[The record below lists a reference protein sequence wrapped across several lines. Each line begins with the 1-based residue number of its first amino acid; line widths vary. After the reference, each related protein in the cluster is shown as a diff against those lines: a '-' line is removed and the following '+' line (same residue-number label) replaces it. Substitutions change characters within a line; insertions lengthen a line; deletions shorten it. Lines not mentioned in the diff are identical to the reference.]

1 MGNSNQRK
9 TGAILSYVS
18 IIASTLVQLLY
29 TPFLISKLGQS
40 EYGLYSLINSV
51 IGYLTVLDLGFGNAI
66 IVYTAKYRAQG
77 KYEEEKKLHGMFRI
91 IFRIIGLIAGLIG
104 IILFLNVNRLF
115 GSTMNALELK
125 EARIMMLILAFN
137 LMITFN
143 FSIYSSIITAYEKFT
158 YQKIMAIINTLM
170 KPLIMIPLLIIG
182 YKAITMTVVITIVN
196 VFILLSNYLFCI
208 NKLNIKIK
216 FIGFDIKLFKII
228 LSYSIWIFL
237 GVIVDKINWSV
248 DQFVLGAVVGT
259 IAVSIYSTASTL
271 NTLFINLSTA
281 ISSVMLPKIS
291 KMVAKN
297 ASTDELTDEFIK
309 VGRIQYLIIFL
320 MASGL
325 VLFGKEFIITWVGKS
340 FETSYY
346 VALILILPLCI
357 PLIQNLGLSIM
368 QAKNKYRFR
377 TISMAIMSI
386 FNIILSIFLAKKYGP
401 VGSAIG
407 TAISLIIINI
417 IVMNIYYYKEIKI
430 DVIRFWKEIVKMTIP
445 FIIPITIILIM
456 MNYIILHGYI
466 YLLIF
471 GGIYSLTYTIV
482 CYSLVMNQYEKNIV
496 NKVLKRLHIK
506 RKTILI
512 KMHENYVKDVLYTR
526 IYVHKK

>member
-1 MGNSNQRK
+1 MMDKSQRK
-9 TGAILSYVS
+9 VGAILSYVS
-18 IIASTLVQLLY
+18 IVASTLVQLLY

-66 IVYTAKYRAQG
+66 IVYTAKYRAQE
-77 KYEEEKKLHGMFRI
+77 KYEDEKKLHGMFKVV
-91 IFRIIGLIAGLIG
+91 FRIIGVIAGLIG
-104 IILFLNVNRLF
+104 IILFFNVTRLF
-115 GSTMNALELK
+115 GHSMTPIELQ
-125 EARIMMLILAFN
+125 EAKIMMLILAFN

-143 FSIYSSIITAYEKFT
+143 FSIYSSIISAYEEFT
-158 YQKIMAIINTLM
+158 YQKIMAIVNTLM
-170 KPLIMIPLLIIG
+170 KPLIMIPLLFMG
-182 YKAITMTVVITIVN
+182 YKSIAMTVVITVVN
-196 VFILLSNYLFCI
+196 VFILISNYLFCR

-216 FIGFDIKLFKII
+216 FMGFDKKLFKII

-248 DQFVLGAVVGT
+248 DQFVLGAIVGT
-259 IAVSIYSTASTL
+259 IAVSIYSAASTL

-281 ISSVMLPKIS
+281 ISGVMLPKMS

-297 ASTDELTDEFIK
+297 ASEEELTSEFIK

-325 VLFGKEFIITWVGKS
+325 VLFGKEFIIAWVGKG

-417 IVMNIYYYKEIKI
+417 FAMNIYYQKKVGINVIK
-430 DVIRFWKEIVKMTIP
+430 FWKEILKMTIP
-445 FIIPITIILIM
+445 FVIPITIVLMIM
-456 MNYIILHGYI
+456 HFITLNGYLHVI
-466 YLLIF
+466 VF
-471 GGIYSLTYTIV
+471 GGIYSLIYALICYT
-482 CYSLVMNQYEKNIV
+482 LVMNKYEKNII
-496 NKVLKRLHIK
+496 NKVLKKLHLKI
-506 RKTILI
+506 
-512 KMHENYVKDVLYTR
+512 
-526 IYVHKK
+526 

>member
-1 MGNSNQRK
+1 MNKSSQRK

-77 KYEEEKKLHGMFRI
+77 KYEDEKKLHGMFKVV
-91 IFRIIGLIAGLIG
+91 FRIIGVIAGLIG
-104 IILFLNVNRLF
+104 LILFFNVTRLF
-115 GSTMNALELK
+115 GHSMTPIELQ
-125 EARIMMLILAFN
+125 EAKIMMLILAFN

-143 FSIYSSIITAYEKFT
+143 FSIYSSIISAYEEFT
-158 YQKIMAIINTLM
+158 YQKIMAIVNTLM
-170 KPLIMIPLLIIG
+170 KPLIMIPLLFMG
-182 YKAITMTVVITIVN
+182 YKSIAMTVVITVVN
-196 VFILLSNYLFCI
+196 VFVLISNYLFCR

-216 FIGFDIKLFKII
+216 FMGFDKKLFKII

-248 DQFVLGAVVGT
+248 DQFVLGAIVGT
-259 IAVSIYSTASTL
+259 VAVSIYSAASTL

-281 ISSVMLPKIS
+281 ISSVMLPKMS

-297 ASTDELTDEFIK
+297 ASEEELTSEFIK

-325 VLFGKEFIITWVGKS
+325 VLFGKEFIIAWVGKG

-417 IVMNIYYYKEIKI
+417 FAMNIYYQKKVGINVIK
-430 DVIRFWKEIVKMTIP
+430 FWKEILKMTIP
-445 FIIPITIILIM
+445 FVIPITIVLMIM
-456 MNYIILHGYI
+456 HFITLNGYLHVI
-466 YLLIF
+466 VF
-471 GGIYSLTYTIV
+471 GGIYSLIYALICYT
-482 CYSLVMNQYEKNIV
+482 LVMNKYEKNII
-496 NKVLKRLHIK
+496 NKVLKKLHLKI
-506 RKTILI
+506 
-512 KMHENYVKDVLYTR
+512 
-526 IYVHKK
+526 